1 MIESARTCRL
11 SPVALVP
18 LVTALLL
25 VTPQAASGVT
35 PMGPVS
41 FGRALP
47 LLSVSSTLAWSTA
60 DASGQEGRQMQE
72 AQSPIRRAAR
82 SAIEDLAKRL
92 GIKPEEIAVVRAE
105 EVDWPDGSVGCPQPG
120 MRYKQMLV
128 NGTFVQLKVG
138 DRLYNYHGSGSRA
151 PTLCISKDEVLPED
165 LKGSTRRG
173 PDT

>member
-1 MIESARTCRL
+1 
-11 SPVALVP
+11 
-18 LVTALLL
+18 
-25 VTPQAASGVT
+25 
-35 PMGPVS
+35 
-41 FGRALP
+41 
-47 LLSVSSTLAWSTA
+47 
-60 DASGQEGRQMQE
+60 MQE

-165 LKGSTRRG
+165 LKGSARRG